1 MYVLCRERVVSAFYV
16 KPCMFCRERVVS
28 GFYVKPCMFC
38 RERVVSDFYVK
49 PCMFYVENLLL
60 VHFRL
65 ALKHTNLNKKLSV
78 CVSVCTFS
86 VNRCTY
92 FHITFWFPFCSHIYF
107 GYNVPC
113 FHFLLT
119 LVRTYIWIYFSLCI
133 LFSV

>member
-28 GFYVKPCMFC
+28 GFYVKPCMF
-38 RERVVSDFYVK
+38 
-49 PCMFYVENLLL
+49 YVENLLL

-65 ALKHTNLNKKLSV
+65 ALNNTNLNKKLCVCV

-92 FHITFWFPFCSHIYF
+92 FHITF
-107 GYNVPC
+107 
-113 FHFLLT
+113 
-119 LVRTYIWIYFSLCI
+119 
-133 LFSV
+133 